1 MILKYNKIPYNLQKD
16 VMVLINLGK
25 DICKLFIKNTDYQNI
40 IAESHF
46 IQKKNFFCISMHRKK
61 AKGRHPK

>member
-1 MILKYNKIPYNLQKD
+1 MILKYKIPYNLHEG

-25 DICKLFIKNTDYQNI
+25 DTCKLFIENTDYQNI

-46 IQKKNFFCISMHRKK
+46 IQKKKFFVYKHAQKE
-61 AKGRHPK
+61 G